1 MRALR
6 RFIVHCSDTPD
17 TRDVTASEIRKWHL
31 ANGWSDI
38 GYHFVIRRDG
48 SIEFG
53 RNLAVVGSHVKG
65 HNFDSVGVCLVGR
78 RDFDP
83 RQFDAL
89 RRLWSM
95 MKLVN
100 KDMTAHGHC
109 EFSAFKTCPNF
120 DVAHV
125 LELNK

>member
-1 MRALR
+1 MRPLR

-17 TRDVTASEIRKWHL
+17 ARDVDAAEIRKWHL
-31 ANGWSDI
+31 ANGWKDI

-53 RNLAVVGSHVKG
+53 RPIEQSGAHVQG
-65 HNFDSVGVCLVGR
+65 HNYDSVGVCMVGR
-78 RDFDP
+78 YDFDP

-89 RRLWSM
+89 RRLYGLL
-95 MKLVN
+95 KLAN
-100 KDMTAHGHC
+100 KDMTAHGHRDFT
-109 EFSAFKTCPNF
+109 EHKTCPNF